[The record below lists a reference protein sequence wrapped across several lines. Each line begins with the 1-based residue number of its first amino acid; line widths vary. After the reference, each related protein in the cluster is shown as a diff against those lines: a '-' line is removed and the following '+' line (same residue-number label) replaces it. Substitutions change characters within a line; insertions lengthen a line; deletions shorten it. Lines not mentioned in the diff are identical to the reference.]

1 MLKQTMMVLAV
12 VGLVVAG
19 TARTAN
25 AGGVWLNTLVSQDT
39 HTIGIFPNSNFGSNG
54 EFFIA
59 DPSGLRAYVGVDTL
73 GLTAELAN
81 AADFAASLN
90 GVHYG
95 PAGTAQVTRV
105 DAAWSEDTMT
115 WNNQPTTTANAY
127 PDGTITASVGF
138 GAGNISV
145 DITKMAKEWG
155 TGAQTNY
162 GLSLSQTDLPGST
175 QNIKS
180 TEDPLTFFKPMVHMS
195 GTVAG
200 LVDTVINDVKA
211 DTHTD
216 STNPTVNYAAND
228 LFTIGTPIGTTRP
241 AFLEISLED
250 VTVEMAGR
258 ADFSAILG
266 GAQFGPAATVGQA
279 RITETWDVN
288 TVTHENAPAVA
299 LGYVAGSSTAS
310 SGFTG
315 GSFSID
321 ITDMVKE
328 WIAGT
333 YDNYGIFLYTT
344 GGELGVL
351 SSNHPSGVGPVV
363 IFTSTGPV
371 IPEPSTFA
379 IWALGLL
386 GLAWYARR
394 RRRA

>member
-1 MLKQTMMVLAV
+1 
-12 VGLVVAG
+12 
-19 TARTAN
+19 
-25 AGGVWLNTLVSQDT
+25 
-39 HTIGIFPNSNFGSNG
+39 
-54 EFFIA
+54 
-59 DPSGLRAYVGVDTL
+59 
-73 GLTAELAN
+73 
-81 AADFAASLN
+81 
-90 GVHYG
+90 
-95 PAGTAQVTRV
+95 
-105 DAAWSEDTMT
+105 MT

-162 GLSLSQTDLPGST
+162 GLSLGQTDVAGT

-180 TEDPLTFFKPMVHMS
+180 TEDALTVFKPMVHMS

-200 LVDTVINDVKA
+200 PVDTVVNDVKA
-211 DTHTD
+211 ETYVD
-216 STNPTVNYAAND
+216 STNPTVNYAAD
-228 LFTIGTPIGTTRP
+228 DFFTIGTPIGTTKV

-250 VTVEMAGR
+250 VTAEMAGR

-266 GAQFGPAATVGQA
+266 GAQFGPDATVGQA

-288 TVTHENAPAVA
+288 TVTYDDAPDVA
-299 LGYVAGSSTAS
+299 LGYVDGSASAS

-328 WIAGT
+328 WISGT
-333 YDNYGIFLYTT
+333 YDNHGIMLFTY

-363 IFTSTGPV
+363 IFTSTAV
-371 IPEPSTFA
+371 PEPSTLLS
-379 IWALGLL
+379 WTLGLI
-386 GLAWYARR
+386 GLAAYARR
-394 RRRA
+394 RRTK